1 MATSERSG
9 RRTEESARY
18 RRAAEDT
25 LDQLDWCI
33 DYLHRIGKSRI
44 AEALERNLSLI
55 RRQMSRTGG

>member
-1 MATSERSG
+1 MATSERTGTSS
-9 RRTEESARY
+9 EESARY

-33 DYLHRIGKSRI
+33 DYLNRIGKPSI
-44 AEALERNLSLI
+44 AEALERNLSVI